1 MKRQL
6 THILLSAGLALFGT
20 LMLSA
25 QDQKEVANIPFAFE
39 ASHTAMP
46 AGEYTV
52 DETGTRGLFQLSDR
66 SGHSVFMSTLLQN
79 NGKTDNPRLTF
90 RHAGDQYVL
99 AQIAT
104 SDGSEYGVS
113 KSSIEKD
120 LNRKLEMAALIS
132 VRLTPR

>member
-6 THILLSAGLALFGT
+6 THILLSTGLALIGSLT
-20 LMLSA
+20 LSA

-39 ASHTAMP
+39 ASHKAMP

-52 DETGTRGLFQLSDR
+52 AETGTRGMFQVSDNAGHALF
-66 SGHSVFMSTLLQN
+66 VMTTLRDQREES
-79 NGKTDNPRLTF
+79 NPRLTF

-104 SDGSEYGVS
+104 PNGAEYGVS

-120 LNRKLEMAALIS
+120 LNRKLDMAALIS
-132 VRLTPR
+132 VPLSPR

>member
-1 MKRQL
+1 MNRQL
-6 THILLSAGLALFGT
+6 KNILLSTGLALFGSLT
-20 LMLSA
+20 LSA
-25 QDQKEVANIPFAFE
+25 QHQKEVANIPFAFE

-52 DETGTRGLFQLSDR
+52 AETGTRGLFTVSDR
-66 SGHSVFMSTLLQN
+66 SGHSVFMSTLLQDE
-79 NGKTDNPRLTF
+79 GKADNARLTF
-90 RHAGDQYVL
+90 RHSGDQYVL

-104 SDGSEYGVS
+104 PDGSEYGVS